1 MNNVPKLIGVAILVA
16 ATGCGVT
23 FRAATPAGFVEMD
36 DQTSYDYRA
45 IAPEGVAIGVRA
57 IDINDK
63 GDLGFWTRAVTLR
76 MRQLNGY
83 AVVSERDVK
92 SLDGTAGHEVVF
104 GHDEGGKPFVYQVRL
119 FVAQNRLFIV
129 EAGGPQTVYAQHK
142 VAVNGALD
150 RMKVRCSMFLSPVF
164 ASRTCGRW

>member
-1 MNNVPKLIGVAILVA
+1 MKRLATLACAVTTMATA
-16 ATGCGVT
+16 ACGVP
-23 FRAATPAGFVEMD
+23 FRATTPTGFVELD
-36 DQTSYDYRA
+36 DQANYDYRA

-57 IDINDK
+57 IDINSK
-63 GDLGFWTRAVTLR
+63 GDLPFWTRAVTLR

-92 SLDGTAGHEVVF
+92 SLDGTPGHEVLF

-129 EAGGPQTVYAQHK
+129 EAGGPEAVYAQHK
-142 VAVNGALD
+142 VAVNDALD
-150 RMKVRCSMFLSPVF
+150 HVKVRCNMFLSPVF
-164 ASRTCGRW
+164 ASRTCHRW